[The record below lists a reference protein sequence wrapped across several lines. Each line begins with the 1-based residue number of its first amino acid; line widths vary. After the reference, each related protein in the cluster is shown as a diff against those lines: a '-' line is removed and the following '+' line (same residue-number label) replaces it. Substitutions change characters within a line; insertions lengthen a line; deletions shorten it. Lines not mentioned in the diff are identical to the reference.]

1 MLPGNSVFL
10 VSIECLV
17 QGQATKRTQ
26 SLGFLPLKYYKN
38 IKNKLNFFFKKNI
51 YIYFKRKNKPYKGL
65 EQATGLL
72 VLRAYLFLHLKSS
85 FKKIKLN
92 LIFYLLQINFFYIF
106 RLF

>member
-38 IKNKLNFFFKKNI
+38 IKNKLILNKKNKNI
-51 YIYFKRKNKPYKGL
+51 YFKHKNKPYKSL

-72 VLRAYLFLHLKSS
+72 EFIFLFVS
-85 FKKIKLN
+85 N
-92 LIFYLLQINFFYIF
+92 
-106 RLF
+106 

>member
-38 IKNKLNFFFKKNI
+38 IKNKLILN
-51 YIYFKRKNKPYKGL
+51 
-65 EQATGLL
+65 
-72 VLRAYLFLHLKSS
+72 
-85 FKKIKLN
+85 KKIKIYILN
-92 LIFYLLQINFFYIF
+92 TKTNRTKAWSKQLVYLY
-106 RLF
+106 

>member
-38 IKNKLNFFFKKNI
+38 IKNKLILN
-51 YIYFKRKNKPYKGL
+51 
-65 EQATGLL
+65 
-72 VLRAYLFLHLKSS
+72 
-85 FKKIKLN
+85 KKIKIYILN
-92 LIFYLLQINFFYIF
+92 IKTNRTKAWSKQLVYLY
-106 RLF
+106 

>member
-38 IKNKLNFFFKKNI
+38 IKNKLILN
-51 YIYFKRKNKPYKGL
+51 
-65 EQATGLL
+65 
-72 VLRAYLFLHLKSS
+72 
-85 FKKIKLN
+85 KKIKIYILN
-92 LIFYLLQINFFYIF
+92 TKTNNTKAWSKELIYLY
-106 RLF
+106 

>member
-38 IKNKLNFFFKKNI
+38 IKNKLILN
-51 YIYFKRKNKPYKGL
+51 
-65 EQATGLL
+65 
-72 VLRAYLFLHLKSS
+72 
-85 FKKIKLN
+85 KKIKIYILN
-92 LIFYLLQINFFYIF
+92 TKTNNTKAWSKELVYLY
-106 RLF
+106 

>member
-38 IKNKLNFFFKKNI
+38 IKNKLILN
-51 YIYFKRKNKPYKGL
+51 
-65 EQATGLL
+65 
-72 VLRAYLFLHLKSS
+72 
-85 FKKIKLN
+85 KKIKIYILN
-92 LIFYLLQINFFYIF
+92 AKTNRKKAWSKQLVYLY
-106 RLF
+106 

>member
-38 IKNKLNFFFKKNI
+38 IKNKLNFFFKKKI
-51 YIYFKRKNKPYKGL
+51 YIYILNAKTNRTKAWSK
-65 EQATGLL
+65 QL
-72 VLRAYLFLHLKSS
+72 VYL
-85 FKKIKLN
+85 
-92 LIFYLLQINFFYIF
+92 Y
-106 RLF
+106 

>member
-1 MLPGNSVFL
+1 
-10 VSIECLV
+10 LV

-38 IKNKLNFFFKKNI
+38 IKNKLILNKKNKNI
-51 YIYFKRKNKPYKGL
+51 YFKHKNKPYKSL

-85 FKKIKLN
+85 FKKN
-92 LIFYLLQINFFYIF
+92 
-106 RLF
+106 